1 VTALWFLAAL
11 FFAPLF
17 SSVPPAAYG
26 PALVMVGMLMLEPVR
41 GLPFD
46 DLAELLPAFLTI
58 TLMSFTYDL
67 GIGITAGLASHVLL
81 KLVTGR
87 AREVRTGMWIL
98 GGLSVLFYV
107 FYPY

>member
-1 VTALWFLAAL
+1 
-11 FFAPLF
+11 
-17 SSVPPAAYG
+17 
-26 PALVMVGMLMLEPVR
+26 MVGMLMLEPVR

-46 DLAELLPAFLTI
+46 DLSELLPAFLTI

-67 GIGITAGLASHVLL
+67 AIGLTAGFASHVLL
-81 KLVTGR
+81 KVATGR
-87 AREVRTGMWIL
+87 AREVKAGMWVL